1 MTAHRTERLHYDE
14 FNNDYIETEDRL
26 ILNIVIIIFMAII
39 GLTSLILYLSF
50 PSPDILHDDSLEGL
64 TSTGTN
70 EAVDRQT
77 LRQTLM
83 LRKME
88 RNISELDEKL
98 NTFCSIAKTLN
109 MYSSVIMQKCEK

>member
-1 MTAHRTERLHYDE
+1 MNAHRTKRLDHEE
-14 FNNDYIETEDRL
+14 FDNDYIEHEDRL
-26 ILNIVIIIFMAII
+26 ILNIAIIIFMAII

-50 PSPDILHDDSLEGL
+50 PSPDDVLHDNSLEAL
-64 TSTGTN
+64 TTTN

-88 RNISELDEKL
+88 RIIFELDEQL
-98 NTFCSIAKTLN
+98 NTICSIAKTLN
-109 MYSSVIMQKCEK
+109 MYSSVIMQKCDK